1 MKTLLI
7 LVCTLWSFC
16 AYGQKSGDYWLSYT
30 DTSSGESLTGYK
42 KRDGT
47 IAIPARYLWVDT
59 DTFYKMAIVFDH
71 GWFGIDR
78 TGQVVLAP
86 FIFDNGPDY
95 VTEGLFRFEED
106 GKMGFADL
114 DGTKVIPAVYGFAT
128 PFSDGLSEYTKG
140 GHKQYDKGGEHWTW
154 TGGYEH
160 GYVNRAGQE
169 FEKVNPAKHQQRE
182 AWTKDGKHVL
192 LNGNGMIVET
202 LKK

>member
-16 AYGQKSGDYWLSYT
+16 TYGQKSGDYWLSYT

-71 GWFGIDR
+71 GWYGIDR
-78 TGQVVLAP
+78 NGQVILAP

-95 VTEGLFRFEED
+95 VAEGLFRFEEN
-106 GKMGFADL
+106 GKMGFADE
-114 DGTKVIPAVYGFAT
+114 DGIKVIPARYGFAT
-128 PFSDGLSEYTKG
+128 PFSEGLSEYTMG
-140 GHKQYDKGGEHWTW
+140 GHKQYDKGGEHWSW
-154 TGGYEH
+154 TGGYEQ
-160 GYVNRAGQE
+160 GYVNKTGQE
-169 FEKVNPAKHQQRE
+169 FKQVMPAKDQQRE

-192 LNGNGMIVET
+192 LNRNGMIVGT